1 MNLDKLHGDLRSF
14 KLKEQ
19 DGDSAMTTTDAE
31 DNVSIS
37 PLNNHE
43 GIFDG
48 LFSLSC
54 HPIVQIR
61 GGA

>member
-1 MNLDKLHGDLRSF
+1 M
-14 KLKEQ
+14 LKEQ
-19 DGDSAMTTTDAE
+19 DGDSAMITTDAE

-37 PLNNHE
+37 PLNNYE

-61 GGA
+61 